1 MGDAVGVARQGGTA
15 RLGRLLAPMGV
26 RYIVVPRQ
34 LSTDDDRPEE
44 LAVPAALTRALGSQ
58 LDLRL
63 LPSDPALD
71 VYENVAWAPA
81 RSLLTE
87 AGVAAVNSGTGS
99 GADLSGS
106 LPVLGGS
113 GPVRFSGN
121 IPIPGGV
128 LLAETPSSRW
138 QLSVDGDSVAR
149 RRAFGVANV
158 FAAGTAGPATLRYRT
173 PVLRRLL
180 AIVPF
185 LLWAAAGTVLWRTRR
200 RPAPPEPETQLIP
213 ILAGT
218 AAR

>member
-1 MGDAVGVARQGGTA
+1 
-15 RLGRLLAPMGV
+15 MGV
-26 RYIVVPRQ
+26 RYIVVPKQ
-34 LSTDDDRPEE
+34 LSTDDDQPEE
-44 LAVPAALTRALGSQ
+44 LAVPPGLTRALGSQ

-71 VYENVAWAPA
+71 VYENVSWGPA

-87 AGVAAVNSGTGS
+87 AGVGALNSGTGS

-113 GPVRFSGN
+113 GPVRFRGDLPN
-121 IPIPGGV
+121 PGGV

-138 QLSVDGDSVAR
+138 QLSVDGSSVPR

-158 FAAGTAGPATLRYRT
+158 FAAGTAGSATLRYRT
-173 PVLRRLL
+173 PVVRWLL
-180 AIVPF
+180 AVVPF
-185 LLWAAAGTVLWRTRR
+185 VLWAVAGAVLWRTRK
-200 RPAPPEPETQLIP
+200 RPAPPEPDTQLIP